1 MELQN
6 QDMVLKVGKK
16 YYPSHHGL
24 KKEKE
29 KKEGRGTV
37 ISEEKD
43 ILDSTLYF
51 PYCTT
56 ILFPLNQSG
65 LGGRPVGQASLVLL
79 HCRRHSETG

>member
-29 KKEGRGTV
+29 KKRKTKLKK
-37 ISEEKD
+37 EKAKH
-43 ILDSTLYF
+43 IT
-51 PYCTT
+51 P
-56 ILFPLNQSG
+56 
-65 LGGRPVGQASLVLL
+65 
-79 HCRRHSETG
+79 